1 MKNPFNMF
9 YPLFAIALLT
19 LFFSC
24 GGNGCRTAGKD
35 GCIVLDMEQALD
47 NGAVDVPLSKYA
59 TSIRYVPLSTGENS
73 FVADV
78 DWMESCE
85 EYFYVASVRTDEVNE
100 FTVDGKFVRKIGRQ
114 GRGPGE
120 YSDVGGLFLFGE
132 QHEYNS
138 GIGIMSHEKSLLYYR
153 NGEYVRALDGIGAY
167 GARRANS
174 VEYLGNG
181 KFATVATRIDTA
193 DASVEIEYL
202 NVIDTLGN
210 LLAGFMLGEAA
221 SKKVNLPLE
230 AISVTVDRTLPS
242 CCYIYNGEINIVKGA
257 IDTIYAYS
265 CPDYARR
272 VRYEA
277 RFGKYDVAVYHT
289 AEMDESMDFFAGNV
303 FETDDFLLILG
314 FVPPKYL
321 RGYDFVGNQTR
332 CEVVYLYDKAR
343 GRTVILSQDKRSG
356 MPSFVN
362 DLDGGMGFHPMF
374 IENGRMY
381 QVVDATDFM
390 EEAEKSSSLQMKQ
403 VASQLTEDSNPVIV
417 EVTLKK

>member
-1 MKNPFNMF
+1 MKNPFNIF
-9 YPLFAIALLT
+9 YPLFAVALLP
-19 LFFSC
+19 LLFSC
-24 GGNGCRTAGKD
+24 GSNNGGAADAD

-210 LLAGFMLGEAA
+210 LLAGFMLG
-221 SKKVNLPLE
+221 
-230 AISVTVDRTLPS
+230 
-242 CCYIYNGEINIVKGA
+242 
-257 IDTIYAYS
+257 
-265 CPDYARR
+265 
-272 VRYEA
+272 
-277 RFGKYDVAVYHT
+277 
-289 AEMDESMDFFAGNV
+289 
-303 FETDDFLLILG
+303 
-314 FVPPKYL
+314 
-321 RGYDFVGNQTR
+321 
-332 CEVVYLYDKAR
+332 
-343 GRTVILSQDKRSG
+343 
-356 MPSFVN
+356 
-362 DLDGGMGFHPMF
+362 
-374 IENGRMY
+374 
-381 QVVDATDFM
+381 
-390 EEAEKSSSLQMKQ
+390 
-403 VASQLTEDSNPVIV
+403 
-417 EVTLKK
+417 